1 MNRHF
6 SKEEYKWQQ
15 VHEKVFNVSEK
26 CKSRLQWDHQISSRI
41 VVINETRDNHWQ
53 GCGEKGT
60 LMHCWWKCK
69 LVQPLWKTVWMCL
82 KNLQIELPYDSEMSF
97 LIIHQKELK
106 TRYHRPI
113 CTPCSLQHYSQ
124 WPRHGNK
131 LIIYQK
137 LNGLNNQRHWNKEQ
151 TDSNQRGGGREITGK
166 ERKRSSRNVC
176 KWSMDKAQGGRNEGE
191 RWGWVGRGKVVVAKW
206 RQLYLNNNF

>member
-1 MNRHF
+1 
-6 SKEEYKWQQ
+6 
-15 VHEKVFNVSEK
+15 
-26 CKSRLQWDHQISSRI
+26 
-41 VVINETRDNHWQ
+41 
-53 GCGEKGT
+53 
-60 LMHCWWKCK
+60 
-69 LVQPLWKTVWMCL
+69 
-82 KNLQIELPYDSEMSF
+82 MSL
-97 LIIHQKELK
+97 LIIQQKELK
-106 TRYHRPI
+106 TRYRRPI

-176 KWSMDKAQGGRNEGE
+176 KWSMDKAKGGRNEGG
-191 RWGWVGRGKVVVAKW
+191 RWAWVGRGKVVAAKW
-206 RQLYLNNNF
+206 RQLYLNNNFLKRLNKRKKLNGFRCNTHTQDYSAARKKEILLFMTTWMDSEGIMLSEISQTGQDKRCMTSFICRLLRRRKKANS